1 MFSTAAVSGMRQQH
15 RRTFLKL
22 SGSLL
27 GGIAAGSTVVAAER
41 TDRFIVDLG
50 GGDASAAT
58 SADLEVVYDLSP
70 AGVVVVE
77 GSESAVSALNATY
90 APDVEIT
97 LDAPAV
103 EDAGPAD
110 AVDDP
115 GYAAQWDKQSQ
126 RIPAVHDVTRGEG
139 ARVAVIDTGVAADH
153 PDLEHAVNASLS
165 RNFTGDGFGAGV
177 PAGGDHGTHVAGIVA
192 ANDRNETGVVG
203 SAPGAEVVDC
213 RVFSP
218 NTLASFADILAALVY
233 SAEIGCD
240 AANLSLGSYPVPRQG
255 EGKFYGKVL
264 NKTLTHANRSG
275 TVVVV
280 AAGNDSA
287 DLQHD
292 GGIIS
297 LPNEGAQALSVSA
310 TGPKGTAFD
319 AGDAE
324 EGPKTPAFYTNY
336 GTNAVGVAAPGGD
349 ALLSAQETNPE
360 TWFYDLVYNT
370 VSTPAYDDDGN
381 YVGSA
386 NGYGWKAGTSM
397 AAPQVAAA
405 VALVRSVEPGLN
417 ANRVASK
424 LGRTAT
430 VPEGSD
436 KAYYGAGYLD
446 PLAAVTE

>member
-1 MFSTAAVSGMRQQH
+1 MSPTPGSFGMRQQH
-15 RRTFLKL
+15 RRAFLKL

-27 GGIAAGSTVVAAER
+27 GGVAAGSTVVAAER

-50 GGDASAAT
+50 GKDASARVN
-58 SADLEVVYDLSP
+58 ADLEFVYDLSP

-77 GSESAVSALNATY
+77 GSESTVAALDVTY
-90 APDVEIT
+90 APDVEIAI
-97 LDAPAV
+97 DAPAV
-103 EDAGPAD
+103 NDAAPTS
-110 AVDDP
+110 AVDEP
-115 GYAAQWDKQSQ
+115 GYGAQWDKQSQ

-153 PDLEHAVNASLS
+153 PDLEHAVNTSLS

-203 SAPGAEVVDC
+203 SAPGAELVDC

-218 NTLASFADILAALVY
+218 NSLASFADILAAVVY
-233 SAEIGCD
+233 SAEIDCD
-240 AANLSLGSYPVPRQG
+240 AANLSLGAYPVPRQG
-255 EGKFYGKVL
+255 EGGFYGKVL

-292 GGIIS
+292 GDLIS
-297 LPNEGAQALSVSA
+297 LPNEGAQALSVGA

-349 ALLSAQETNPE
+349 ALLSAQESHPD

-405 VALVRSVEPGLN
+405 AALVRSVEPGLT
-417 ANRVASK
+417 ADQVASK
-424 LGRTAT
+424 LGRTAA
-430 VPEGSD
+430 VPAD
-436 KAYYGAGYLD
+436 ADRAYYGSGYLD